1 MICKKKR
8 TNNDSKLI
16 SIGGMDT
23 AIIVWSNLAAE
34 QPSTETYKDTNT
46 SIKSTELLKRNAH
59 KGESDDSDTDSENE
73 GYVIK

>member
-1 MICKKKR
+1 M
-8 TNNDSKLI
+8 I
-16 SIGGMDT
+16 SIGGMD
-23 AIIVWSNLAAE
+23 ASIIVWSNLAAE
-34 QPSTETYKDTNT
+34 QPSTTETNKDTNT

>member
-1 MICKKKR
+1 MICKKNR
-8 TNNDSKLI
+8 TINDSKLI

-23 AIIVWSNLAAE
+23 SIIVWSNLAAE
-34 QPSTETYKDTNT
+34 QPSTETNKDTNT